1 MICIKTAKKFCK
13 DDITLIEN
21 YVKAIS
27 DQTQTYECHH
37 RLELT
42 LEGEHANSV
51 QDLIRLDMYYHRP
64 YYELIFLTKSDHY
77 KLHLPYRNT
86 EEFKRKKSE
95 AMKGRHWK
103 LSEETKRKLSESHKG
118 QKGQKRTEETKR
130 KISESEKGKK
140 LSDETRRRV
149 SESLKGRKK
158 TDEHKRKLREAW
170 ARRKQT
176 K

>member
-21 YVKAIS
+21 YDKAIS

-64 YYELIFLTKSDHY
+64 YFELIFLTKSDHY

-86 EEFKRKKSE
+86 EEFKRKIGDSS
-95 AMKGRHWK
+95 KGRHWK
-103 LSEETKRKLSESHKG
+103 LSEDTKRMLSKAM
-118 QKGQKRTEETKR
+118 
-130 KISESEKGKK
+130 KGKN
-140 LSDETRRRV
+140 TWM
-149 SESLKGRKK
+149 KGRKWW
-158 TDEHKRKLREAW
+158 TDGVNNIQAEICPEGFHSGR
-170 ARRKQT
+170 T
-176 K
+176 I

>member
-21 YVKAIS
+21 YDKAIS
-27 DQTQTYECHH
+27 DQTQTYVCHH

-77 KLHLPYRNT
+77 KVHLPYRNT
-86 EEFKRKKSE
+86 EEFKRKISE
-95 AMKGRHWK
+95 SNKGRHWK
-103 LSEETKRKLSESHKG
+103 LSEEAKRNIGKAKKG
-118 QKGQKRTEETKR
+118 RKKTDEHKR

-140 LSDETRRRV
+140 VSDETRRRM
-149 SESLKGRKK
+149 SEAK
-158 TDEHKRKLREAW
+158 TGKHLSEETKRKIREAW
-170 ARRKQT
+170 VRKKQT